1 MARSSATTTTT
12 KSAPTKRAR
21 KTVKR
26 PSKTALP
33 TPTPLALPPA
43 AAIAPNA
50 LKALARQLQSWTES
64 VLGMAGTATD
74 IGVTLAKSR
83 LSKPQ
88 HKAAVEKAGSL
99 LHDLRQT
106 AGLTVQDL
114 GRALGLSDAT
124 DLELIES
131 GKMAMP
137 FELILR
143 AASVLGRKDPV
154 TFVMQFTRAYNP
166 EIWKA
171 LEALGIG
178 KLVVQGARERE
189 FANIYRAHDR
199 ARALSDAEFAQALAF
214 VNSAFDLALD
224 FLKPPRKEGGVA
236 ATSAPK
242 AGAPAR

>member
-1 MARSSATTTTT
+1 MARSSAAKTST
-12 KSAPTKRAR
+12 KSAPAKRAR
-21 KTVKR
+21 R
-26 PSKTALP
+26 SADRESKPALP
-33 TPTPLALPPA
+33 APLELSPA

-50 LKALARQLQSWTES
+50 LKALARQLQSMTES

-83 LSKPQ
+83 LKKPH
-88 HKAAVEKAGSL
+88 HKVAVEKAGSL
-99 LHDLRQT
+99 LHDLRKT
-106 AGLTVQDL
+106 AGLTVHDL
-114 GRALGLSDAT
+114 GRAIGLSDAT

-154 TFVMQFTRAYNP
+154 TFIMQFTRAYNP

-199 ARALSDAEFAQALAF
+199 ARMLTDAEFAQLLAF
-214 VNSAFDLALD
+214 GNAAFELALD
-224 FLKPPRKEGGVA
+224 FMKPPRKAG
-236 ATSAPK
+236 ATASKGQPK
-242 AGAPAR
+242 AD

>member
-1 MARSSATTTTT
+1 MARSPAAKTKA
-12 KSAPTKRAR
+12 KSAPAKRAR
-21 KTVKR
+21 KR
-26 PSKTALP
+26 AERESKSMLP
-33 TPTPLALPPA
+33 APLELSAA

-50 LKALARQLQSWTES
+50 LKALARQLQSLTES

-83 LSKPQ
+83 LKKPQ
-88 HKAAVEKAGSL
+88 HKVAVEKAGSL
-99 LHDLRQT
+99 LHDLRET
-106 AGLTVQDL
+106 AGLTVHDL
-114 GRALGLSDAT
+114 GQVLGLSDAT

-189 FANIYRAHDR
+189 FANVYRAHDR
-199 ARALSDAEFAQALAF
+199 ARKLSDAEFAQLLAF
-214 VNSAFDLALD
+214 VNAAFELALD
-224 FLKPPRKEGGVA
+224 FMKPPRKIGAV
-236 ATSAPK
+236 APK
-242 AGAPAR
+242 EPAKAD

>member
-1 MARSSATTTTT
+1 MARSPAAK
-12 KSAPTKRAR
+12 KS
-21 KTVKR
+21 
-26 PSKTALP
+26 TALRKRVRKSQAGTAQP
-33 TPTPLALPPA
+33 ALPAPLELSPA

-50 LKALARQLQSWTES
+50 LKALARQLQSLTES

-88 HKAAVEKAGSL
+88 HKVAVEKAGSL

-106 AGLTVQDL
+106 AGLTVHDL
-114 GRALGLSDAT
+114 GAALGLSDAS

-189 FANIYRAHDR
+189 FANLYRGHDR
-199 ARALSDAEFAQALAF
+199 ARTLTDAEFALLLAF
-214 VNSAFDLALD
+214 VNAAFELALD
-224 FLKPPRKEGGVA
+224 FMKPPRKPGAV
-236 ATSAPK
+236 APK
-242 AGAPAR
+242 AQARTV

>member
-1 MARSSATTTTT
+1 MARSPAAK
-12 KSAPTKRAR
+12 KSTAPRKRVR
-21 KTVKR
+21 KSQAGTAQ
-26 PSKTALP
+26 PALP
-33 TPTPLALPPA
+33 APLELSPA

-50 LKALARQLQSWTES
+50 LKALARQLQSLTES

-88 HKAAVEKAGSL
+88 HKVAVEKAGSL

-106 AGLTVQDL
+106 AGLTVHDL
-114 GRALGLSDAT
+114 GAALGLSDAS

-189 FANIYRAHDR
+189 FANLYRAHDR
-199 ARALSDAEFAQALAF
+199 ARTLTDAEFAQLLAF
-214 VNSAFDLALD
+214 VNAAFELALD
-224 FLKPPRKEGGVA
+224 FMKPPRKPGAV
-236 ATSAPK
+236 APK
-242 AGAPAR
+242 AQARTV

>member
-1 MARSSATTTTT
+1 MARSTAAKTST
-12 KSAPTKRAR
+12 KSAPAKRAR
-21 KTVKR
+21 RSAVR
-26 PSKTALP
+26 DSKPALP
-33 TPTPLALPPA
+33 APLELSPA

-50 LKALARQLQSWTES
+50 LKALARQLQAMTES

-83 LSKPQ
+83 LKKPH
-88 HKAAVEKAGSL
+88 HKVAVEKAGSL
-99 LHDLRQT
+99 LHDLRKT
-106 AGLTVQDL
+106 AGLTVHDL
-114 GRALGLSDAT
+114 GQALGLSDAT

-154 TFVMQFTRAYNP
+154 TFIMQFTRAYNP

-189 FANIYRAHDR
+189 GDKALSFGKSR
-199 ARALSDAEFAQALAF
+199 ARMLTDAEFAQLLAF
-214 VNSAFDLALD
+214 GNAAFELALD
-224 FLKPPRKEGGVA
+224 FMKPPRKAG
-236 ATSAPK
+236 ATASKGQPK
-242 AGAPAR
+242 AD